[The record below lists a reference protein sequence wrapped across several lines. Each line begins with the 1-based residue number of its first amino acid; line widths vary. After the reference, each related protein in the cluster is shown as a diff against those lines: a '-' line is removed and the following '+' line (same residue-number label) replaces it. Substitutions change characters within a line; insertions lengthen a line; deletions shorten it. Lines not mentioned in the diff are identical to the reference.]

1 MRVAS
6 GRGSGRLLGDAIGSV
21 AVRVRLPAVRATFP
35 AVRMGFSAIR
45 IGSVAMRMGFSAIRI
60 ASVAVR
66 VRFPALRK
74 TPSASASLRTSNPR
88 PNGARRTRF
97 PYVGP
102 LNHLAASGSAAVV
115 EGLPWCARPKA
126 WPRFEGLTGRTS
138 VEPCDDSLPFYGS
151 QPCLQ
156 RARTWTAN
164 WATASVIRASME
176 MCSAAAREAPEQGRG
191 QRLAARE
198 GCQRTARGAR

>member
-1 MRVAS
+1 GDSDRVRGDADGLFS
-6 GRGSGRLLGDAIGSV
+6 DSDRLRRGSGEIS
-21 AVRVRLPAVRATFP
+21 RA
-35 AVRMGFSAIR
+35 
-45 IGSVAMRMGFSAIRI
+45 
-60 ASVAVR
+60 
-66 VRFPALRK
+66 RK

-138 VEPCDDSLPFYGS
+138 VDPCDDSLPFYGS
-151 QPCLQ
+151 Q
-156 RARTWTAN
+156 
-164 WATASVIRASME
+164 
-176 MCSAAAREAPEQGRG
+176 
-191 QRLAARE
+191 
-198 GCQRTARGAR
+198 